1 MNKGKYKRH
10 PKFVYKEPT
19 WFNATDENNAPDLV
33 PGSEKK
39 LLYAVTS
46 KEKNCA
52 MANILNTFKVLHERA
67 APRELASVEFKNF
80 NTVRDNLNESG
91 YKIVL
96 IDIKLDFGELSNV
109 LSEHR
114 LPMMLELELEKYCRH
129 AISIVPNSMISFLET
144 GVKSNNQFSIVDG
157 SHPSLG
163 LIPFTNCNLLKE
175 IFVARFSCL
184 DAHPQHLSLKV

>member
-1 MNKGKYKRH
+1 MATKEGIPDHSIAQRVGKRKQGKAAKSFADEKTEGKRQNIVNKGKYKRH

-52 MANILNTFKVLHERA
+52 MANILNTFKVLDKRA
-67 APRELASVEFKNF
+67 APKELAFVDFKNF
-80 NTVRDNLNESG
+80 NTVRDKFNESG

-96 IDIKLDFGELSNV
+96 IDIKPDFEELSNV

-114 LPMMLELELEKYCRH
+114 LPMILEL
-129 AISIVPNSMISFLET
+129 
-144 GVKSNNQFSIVDG
+144 
-157 SHPSLG
+157 G
-163 LIPFTNCNLLKE
+163 LKNIADMQSALYQT
-175 IFVARFSCL
+175 A
-184 DAHPQHLSLKV
+184 